1 MENNIIL
8 NKSLSFAGEVM
19 RFVMDIPFDCRAI
32 ASQLVRSGTSIGAC
46 ITEAQGAESTI
57 DFIHKL
63 KIADKE
69 ARETEYWLNLLK
81 NAERGGDQTKLR
93 EDLREIQRLLN
104 AIIGT
109 CKRKLK
115 KKAG

>member
-1 MENNIIL
+1 L
-8 NKSLSFAGEVM
+8 LSN
-19 RFVMDIPFDCRAI
+19 
-32 ASQLVRSGTSIGAC
+32 T
-46 ITEAQGAESTI
+46 
-57 DFIHKL
+57 
-63 KIADKE
+63 
-69 ARETEYWLNLLK
+69 
-81 NAERGGDQTKLR
+81 ERGGDQTKLR